1 MLLFCSFIDYRLIC
15 CSKELKAGLQ
25 VNFSSGYGGSMG
37 KPKILFVFN
46 PRSGKAKIKN
56 KLCDIIDI
64 FVKAGYEVTVY
75 PTQEEGDAIR
85 AVRDKREDYDLLVC
99 SGGDGTLDEVV
110 NGMIKCGKQIPIGY
124 IPAGS
129 TNDFARS
136 LGIPKDMK
144 KAAEMIVNGKD
155 YACDI
160 GAMNEECFVY
170 IAAFGIF
177 TDVSYETSQNIKN
190 VLGHMAYI
198 LEGMKRISSI
208 KSYRM
213 RVRYWQKGDGGA
225 EEAECLG
232 DEADAE
238 AVKNEKSAETEKNPE
253 TEMGNQPETA
263 DETVNVWN
271 EGTVRGY
278 QEKEIEDE
286 FIFGM
291 VTNSI
296 SVGGFRRITGKYVEL
311 DDGEFEVTLIRRP
324 ANPLDVNA
332 IMASLLS
339 RRINTDHMYCF
350 KTAKISFESQEEIPW
365 TTDGEF
371 GGNHKAVDIYN
382 WKQAVRIRVGGNKA
396 AD

>member
-1 MLLFCSFIDYRLIC
+1 M
-15 CSKELKAGLQ
+15 
-25 VNFSSGYGGSMG
+25 V

-46 PRSGKAKIKN
+46 PRAGKAKVKN

-75 PTQEEGDAIR
+75 PTQAEGDAIQ
-85 AVRDKREDYDLLVC
+85 AVKDKREDYDLLVC
-99 SGGDGTLDEVV
+99 SGGDGTLDEAV
-110 NGMIKCGKQIPIGY
+110 NGMIKCEKQIPIGY

-136 LGIPKDMK
+136 LGIPKDMR
-144 KAAEMIVNGKD
+144 KAAEMIVGGKD

-160 GAMNEECFVY
+160 GVINEECFVY

-198 LEGMKRISSI
+198 LEGMKRLSSI
-208 KSYRM
+208 KSYRLK
-213 RVRYWQKGDGGA
+213 VKYWQKGDG
-225 EEAECLG
+225 EAAG
-232 DEADAE
+232 
-238 AVKNEKSAETEKNPE
+238 KMNE
-253 TEMGNQPETA
+253 
-263 DETVNVWN
+263 V
-271 EGTVRGY
+271 
-278 QEKEIEDE
+278 EIEDE

-296 SVGGFRRITGKYVEL
+296 SVGGFRRITGKYVEM
-311 DDGEFEVTLIRRP
+311 DDGEFEVTLIRKP
-324 ANPLDVNA
+324 SNPLDINA

-350 KTAKISFESQEEIPW
+350 KTSRITFESEKEIPW

-371 GGNHKAVDIYN
+371 GGNHRVVDIVN
-382 WKQAVRIRVGGNKA
+382 WKQAVRMRVGEDKVA
-396 AD
+396 EIHP